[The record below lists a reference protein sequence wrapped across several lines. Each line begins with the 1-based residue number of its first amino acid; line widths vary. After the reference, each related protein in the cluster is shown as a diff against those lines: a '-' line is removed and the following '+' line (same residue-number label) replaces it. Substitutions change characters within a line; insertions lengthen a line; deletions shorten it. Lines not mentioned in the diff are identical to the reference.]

1 MPWRIPVIAAAR
13 KRSVRSSRWS
23 VVRTNSSCP
32 SVRGWKASATSSG
45 TASAPSSGEPSDP
58 AVGTRDPGLPGSAEM
73 RAPEREPV
81 TRVRVPGQPELGQPG
96 HRLRPG
102 RRLDLGRGQQVGER
116 VEVVADADPA
126 LGAGLEGCR
135 AAPGERVEDDVARP
149 RVARDEGVGQGGR
162 EAREVRAHRVEGVA
176 PQALL
181 VLPLGREGDRRQ
193 LERKL
198 EGELARG
205 RETRRTCR
213 HGRSQSSLSSAPI
226 PVGASGRGV

>member
-1 MPWRIPVIAAAR
+1 MIAAAR

-23 VVRTNSSCP
+23 VVRTNSSWP
-32 SVRGWKASATSSG
+32 SVRGWKARATSSG
-45 TASAPSSGEPSDP
+45 TGSAPSSGEPSEP
-58 AVGTRDPGLPGSAEM
+58 AAGTREPGAPGSAEM
-73 RAPEREPV
+73 RAPGRASQREFAFQASRSWAS
-81 TRVRVPGQPELGQPG
+81 RVIACGA
-96 HRLRPG
+96 G

-116 VEVVADADPA
+116 IEVVADADPA
-126 LGAGLEGCR
+126 LGAGLEGRR
-135 AAPGERVEDDVARP
+135 AAPRERVEDDVARP
-149 RVARDEGVGQGGR
+149 RVARDEGMGEGGR

-213 HGRSQSSLSSAPI
+213 HGRSRSSLSSAPI